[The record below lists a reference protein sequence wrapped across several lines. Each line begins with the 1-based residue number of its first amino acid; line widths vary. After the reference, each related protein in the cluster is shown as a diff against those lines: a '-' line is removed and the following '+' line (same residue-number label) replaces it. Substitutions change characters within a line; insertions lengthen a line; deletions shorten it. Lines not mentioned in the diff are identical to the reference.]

1 MRSGLGSLAPW
12 IFVLGVTLGVLL
24 AGRGWIGGDLF
35 GGRHPAEDRAETDPA
50 WRHLVTDGARH
61 RIQVLRVVDGDT
73 FVGRVQIWPEI
84 ELTTRVRLRGIDAP
98 ELEASCVQERQQ
110 AEAARAALRKLLGDG
125 AITIFNIGPDK
136 YAGRV
141 VADVASARVT
151 NISAA
156 LLEGGF
162 ARRYEGGR
170 REGWCVNGRAPG

>member
-1 MRSGLGSLAPW
+1 M
-12 IFVLGVTLGVLL
+12 TLGVLL

-35 GGRHPAEDRAETDPA
+35 GRRHPAEDRAETDPA

-110 AEAARAALRKLLGDG
+110 AEAAREALRKLLDDS

-170 REGWCVNGRAPG
+170 RESWCVNGRAPG